1 MLNTYPFGYLRLSLR
16 IVILFTLQSLS
27 AKNCSISFLS
37 ALKCTFWTK
46 TLRLSLSSSG
56 LIGWLSAYFCYYS
69 SRLSLFV
76 LFYWSWDS
84 SFPSLFCS
92 SFLTLL
98 SLLSGFV
105 VVNRA
110 WMSAYKKYKIRSC
123 STITNEVRL
132 LITNYAF
139 AYLGFSIVILR
150 QSVDLFKLSYII
162 LELL

>member
-1 MLNTYPFGYLRLSLR
+1 MLNTYPLGYLRLSLR

-105 VVNRA
+105 VVNKA
-110 WMSAYKKYKIRSC
+110 WMSACKKKIWNQILLNNHKWSEIIDQPNMYLLTSVLVLSSFGKV
-123 STITNEVRL
+123 STYSNS
-132 LITNYAF
+132 LI
-139 AYLGFSIVILR
+139 S
-150 QSVDLFKLSYII
+150 S
-162 LELL
+162 